1 MSQAVEFNLYLYS
14 DDSCKHSIMRKSLK
28 EKRLTKDLINIC
40 DWFVDNKYSVWGIQS
55 EINFIYSSGP
65 NLKLVEELVVNRER

>member
-14 DDSCKHSIMRKSLK
+14 DDSCNYSIMRKSMK

-40 DWFVDNKYSVWGIQS
+40 DWFVDNKLSIQFG
-55 EINFIYSSGP
+55 EYKTKLILFIV
-65 NLKLVEELVVNRER
+65 LDLT